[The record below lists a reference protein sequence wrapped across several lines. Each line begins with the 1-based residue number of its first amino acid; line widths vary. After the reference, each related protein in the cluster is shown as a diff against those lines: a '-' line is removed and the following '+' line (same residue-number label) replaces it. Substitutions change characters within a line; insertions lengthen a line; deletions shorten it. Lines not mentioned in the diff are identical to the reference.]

1 MLLEMAAANLAFKTV
16 TTFLNNGKT
25 LYECG
30 SSLTDYFSA
39 SSEINKKAGS
49 STSSGSALES
59 YQAQQELKKQREQLK
74 WHMNKSALMGWSD
87 YLAFEAEWHRE
98 RKAEEQ
104 AVRVKAAKRQQELE
118 ANMSIGIKVLG
129 VIFLAM
135 AMLFGVAVYI
145 KGY

>member
-1 MLLEMAAANLAFKTV
+1 
-16 TTFLNNGKT
+16 
-25 LYECG
+25 
-30 SSLTDYFSA
+30 
-39 SSEINKKAGS
+39 
-49 STSSGSALES
+49 
-59 YQAQQELKKQREQLK
+59 
-74 WHMNKSALMGWSD
+74 MGWSD